1 MAYQVKLQQFEGPL
15 PLLLELIEKQKLDI
29 TTVSL
34 AQVADDF
41 LVYLE
46 GGKNIS
52 LGNLSE
58 FLLIASHLILIKSK
72 ALLPFFEF
80 TKEEEEDIE
89 DLEDRLKEYRRF
101 KKAAEELGENWMKQN
116 ISFSKDE
123 EKIKII
129 KTEMP
134 NVNGDDLLELITKVI
149 DKNKKE
155 EEIEEEVLEVAVS
168 LEEKITD
175 LRNAILKRAKISFN
189 ETIKDSKNK
198 IEVVVSFLAVLEMMK
213 QKFVTVKQD
222 GAFGDISIEK
232 NSTNLQVDYKSTN
245 NAPSARFY

>member
-1 MAYQVKLQQFEGPL
+1 MSYQVKLQQFEGPL

-41 LVYLE
+41 LAYLE
-46 GGKNIS
+46 TGKNIN
-52 LGNLSE
+52 LANLSE

-89 DLEDRLKEYRRF
+89 DLEERLREYRRF
-101 KKAAEELGENWMKQN
+101 KKVAEELGKNWLKQN
-116 ISFSKDE
+116 ISFSKEE
-123 EKIKII
+123 EKIEVVQ
-129 KTEMP
+129 TEMP
-134 NVNGDDLLELITKVI
+134 DIDVEDLFNLIQEVI
-149 DKNKKE
+149 KKNEKE
-155 EEIEEEVLEVAVS
+155 EELEEEVIETAVS

-189 ETIKDSKNK
+189 ETVKDSKNK
-198 IEVVVSFLAVLEMMK
+198 IEVVVSFLAVLEMLK
-213 QKFVTVKQD
+213 QKFVTVKQS
-222 GAFGDISIEK
+222 GAFEDIVIEK
-232 NSTNLQVDYKSTN
+232 VEVNKAD
-245 NAPSARFY
+245 

>member
-1 MAYQVKLQQFEGPL
+1 MTYQVKLREFEGPL
-15 PLLLELIEKQKLDI
+15 PLLLELIEKQKLDV

-41 LVYLE
+41 LAYIE
-46 GGKNIS
+46 NGKDIN
-52 LGNLSE
+52 LANLSE

-89 DLEDRLKEYRRF
+89 DLEGRLREYRRF
-101 KKAAEELGENWMKQN
+101 KKAAQALGEKWLKQD
-116 ISFSKDE
+116 ISFSKSE
-123 EKIKII
+123 EKVKVIQ
-129 KTEMP
+129 TEMP
-134 NVNGDDLLELITKVI
+134 DISNDNLYKLILGVI
-149 DKNKKE
+149 EKNKKE
-155 EEIEEEVLEVAVS
+155 EEIEEEILEVAVS

-198 IEVVVSFLAVLEMMK
+198 IEIVVSFLAVLEMMK
-213 QKFVTVKQD
+213 QKFVTVKQVN
-222 GAFGDISIEK
+222 AFDDIVIEK
-232 NSTNLQVDYKSTN
+232 IKTTPN
-245 NAPSARFY
+245 

>member
-1 MAYQVKLQQFEGPL
+1 MTYQVKLQQFEGPL

-41 LVYLE
+41 LGHLE
-46 GGKNIS
+46 NKQNIN
-52 LGNLSE
+52 LANLSE

-89 DLEDRLKEYRRF
+89 DLEERLREYRRF
-101 KKAAEELGENWMKQN
+101 KKAASELGENWMKQT
-116 ISFSKDE
+116 ISFSKTE
-123 EKIKII
+123 EKIKIM
-129 KTEMP
+129 KTEVP
-134 NVNGDDLLELITKVI
+134 DISLDDLFDLATAVI
-149 DKNKKE
+149 EKNEKE

-189 ETIKDSKNK
+189 EIIKNSKNK

-213 QKFVTVKQD
+213 QKFVTAKQD
-222 GAFGDISIEK
+222 SSFGDILIEK
-232 NSTNLQVDYKSTN
+232 K
-245 NAPSARFY
+245 

>member
-1 MAYQVKLQQFEGPL
+1 MSYQVKLQQFEGPL

-41 LVYLE
+41 LGYLE
-46 GGKNIS
+46 TGKNIN
-52 LGNLSE
+52 LANLSE

-89 DLEDRLKEYRRF
+89 DLEERLKEYRRF
-101 KKAAEELGENWMKQN
+101 KKVAIKLSEDWMKQN
-116 ISFSKDE
+116 ISFSKEE
-123 EKIKII
+123 EKVEVVE
-129 KTEMP
+129 TEMP
-134 NVNGDDLLELITKVI
+134 DITTANLKDLILEVI
-149 DKNKKE
+149 KQNEKEELME
-155 EEIEEEVLEVAVS
+155 EEILEVTVS

-198 IEVVVSFLAVLEMMK
+198 IEVVVSFLAVLEMLK
-213 QKFVTVKQD
+213 QKFVTVKQK
-222 GAFGDISIEK
+222 GAFGDILIERNK
-232 NSTNLQVDYKSTN
+232 
-245 NAPSARFY
+245 

>member
-1 MAYQVKLQQFEGPL
+1 VSYQVKLQEFEGPL

-41 LVYLE
+41 LAYIE
-46 GGKNIS
+46 NGKDIN
-52 LGNLSE
+52 LTNLSE

-89 DLEDRLKEYRRF
+89 DLEGRLREYRRF
-101 KKAAEELGENWMKQN
+101 KKAAQALGENWMKQN
-116 ISFSKDE
+116 ISFSKQE
-123 EKIKII
+123 EKIEVVQTK
-129 KTEMP
+129 MP
-134 NVNGDDLLELITKVI
+134 DVTGDDLHKFILGIISRNE
-149 DKNKKE
+149 KE
-155 EEIEEEVLEVAVS
+155 EEIEEEVLEVAIS

-175 LRNAILKRAKISFN
+175 LRNAILKRAKVSFN

-213 QKFVTVKQD
+213 QKFVVVKQA
-222 GAFGDISIEK
+222 GAFGDILIEK
-232 NSTNLQVDYKSTN
+232 AKGKE
-245 NAPSARFY
+245 

>member
-1 MAYQVKLQQFEGPL
+1 MTYQVKLQEFEGPL

-41 LVYLE
+41 LGYLE
-46 GGKNIS
+46 SGKDIN
-52 LGNLSE
+52 LANLSE

-89 DLEDRLKEYRRF
+89 DLEGRLREYRRF
-101 KKAAEELGENWMKQN
+101 RKAAERLGKHWMQQN

-123 EKIKII
+123 EKIKVIQ
-129 KTEMP
+129 TEMP
-134 NVNGDDLLELITKVI
+134 DINNDDLHKLILEVI

-155 EEIEEEVLEVAVS
+155 EELEEEVLEVAVS

-175 LRNAILKRAKISFN
+175 LRNAILKRAKVSFN
-189 ETIKDSKNK
+189 ETIKESKNK
-198 IEVVVSFLAVLEMMK
+198 IEIVVSFLAVLEMMK
-213 QKFVTVKQD
+213 QKFVIVKQA
-222 GAFGDISIEK
+222 GAFGDILIEK
-232 NSTNLQVDYKSTN
+232 AESKE
-245 NAPSARFY
+245 R

>member
-1 MAYQVKLQQFEGPL
+1 MSYQVRLQGFEGPL
-15 PLLLELIEKQKLDI
+15 PLLLELIEKEKLDI

-34 AQVADDF
+34 AQVTDDF
-41 LVYLE
+41 LGYLE
-46 GGKNIS
+46 SGKDIN
-52 LGNLSE
+52 LANLSE

-89 DLEDRLKEYRRF
+89 DLEGRLREYRRF

-116 ISFSKDE
+116 ISFSKEE

-129 KTEMP
+129 QTEMP
-134 NVNGDDLLELITKVI
+134 DVSSDDLHKLILGVVE
-149 DKNKKE
+149 KNKKE
-155 EEIEEEVLEVAVS
+155 EEIEEEILEVAVS

-189 ETIKDSKNK
+189 ETIKESKNK

-213 QKFVTVKQD
+213 QKFVIVKQS
-222 GAFGDISIEK
+222 GAFGDILIEK
-232 NSTNLQVDYKSTN
+232 
-245 NAPSARFY
+245 ARNKEQ

>member
-1 MAYQVKLQQFEGPL
+1 MSYQVKLQQFEGPL

-41 LVYLE
+41 LGYLE
-46 GGKNIS
+46 TGKNIN
-52 LGNLSE
+52 LANLSE

-89 DLEDRLKEYRRF
+89 DLEERLKEYRRF
-101 KKAAEELGENWMKQN
+101 KKVAIKLSEDWMKQN
-116 ISFSKDE
+116 ISFSKE
-123 EKIKII
+123 AEKVEVVE
-129 KTEMP
+129 TEMP
-134 NVNGDDLLELITKVI
+134 DITTANLKDLILEVI
-149 DKNKKE
+149 KQNEKEELME
-155 EEIEEEVLEVAVS
+155 EEILEVTVS

-175 LRNAILKRAKISFN
+175 LRNTILKRAKISFN

-198 IEVVVSFLAVLEMMK
+198 IEVVVSFLAVLEMLK
-213 QKFVTVKQD
+213 QKFVMVKQEN
-222 GAFGDISIEK
+222 AFGDILIERNK
-232 NSTNLQVDYKSTN
+232 
-245 NAPSARFY
+245 

>member
-1 MAYQVKLQQFEGPL
+1 MSYQVKLQQFEGPL

-41 LVYLE
+41 LAYLE
-46 GGKNIS
+46 TGKNIN
-52 LGNLSE
+52 LANLSE

-89 DLEDRLKEYRRF
+89 DLEERLKEYRRF
-101 KKAAEELGENWMKQN
+101 KKAAGELSENWLRQSV
-116 ISFSKDE
+116 SFSKKE
-123 EKIKII
+123 EKIEVVQ
-129 KTEMP
+129 TEMP
-134 NVNGDDLLELITKVI
+134 DINIENLFNLIQGVI
-149 DKNKKE
+149 KKNEKE
-155 EEIEEEVLEVAVS
+155 EELEEEIIETTVS

-189 ETIKDSKNK
+189 ETVKDSKNK
-198 IEVVVSFLAVLEMMK
+198 IEVVVSFLAVLEMLK
-213 QKFVTVKQD
+213 QKFVTVKQSE
-222 GAFGDISIEK
+222 AFEDIVIEK
-232 NSTNLQVDYKSTN
+232 S
-245 NAPSARFY
+245 